1 MQQAQDFLDESRAL
15 HALIAPLDSD
25 AMRQPGQFKGWTFD
39 EIIRH
44 LHFWN
49 RAAGQSLRDPDGFIA
64 MRKAMIPQL
73 ARGNLREFES
83 QALDGLAGPE
93 LVTQWIAEA
102 QSVAADFSAADP
114 KARLP
119 WVGPEMSARSS
130 ITARL
135 MESWA
140 HGQAIWDALG
150 RDRIDSDRIANIVH
164 IGLNTFGWTFRNR
177 GLPVPESMP
186 AIDLVLPSGA
196 RLTQGDAHAENRISG
211 AAHEFCQVVTQ
222 TRNIADTG
230 LIVHGP
236 VAAQWMAIAQCFA
249 GGPVDPPAPGT
260 RFRSDRDA
268 GTD

>member
-15 HALIAPLDSD
+15 HALLGPLDGN

-49 RAAGQSLRDPDGFIA
+49 RAAGQSLRDPDGFIV

-73 ARGNLREFES
+73 AKGQLRDFERR
-83 QALDGLAGPE
+83 ALGGLAGPDLVAQWMSEAE
-93 LVTQWIAEA
+93 LL
-102 QSVAADFSAADP
+102 AADFQAADP

-150 RDRIDSDRIANIVH
+150 RERIDTDRIANIVH
-164 IGLNTFGWTFRNR
+164 IGLNTFGCTFRNR
-177 GLPVPESMP
+177 GLPVPDAMP

-196 RLTQGDAHAENRISG
+196 RLVQGDAAEGNRISG
-211 AAHEFCQVVTQ
+211 AAQEFCQVVTQ
-222 TRNIADTG
+222 TRNIADTR
-230 LIVHGP
+230 LEVTGP
-236 VAAQWMAIAQCFA
+236 VATQWMAIAQCFA

-260 RFRSDRDA
+260 RFRADRDA
-268 GTD
+268 GTG